1 MLKSTLN
8 AFTDINGVARA
19 TAITGTVELANLI
32 PPTVTYESRGNL
44 LIIGEAEQL
53 LHVADQFAALN
64 SVTLL
69 ATDANTCDTKTSHT
83 LYYSQAITVKGYL
96 GAFDVHCRIGHD
108 ATALDINALETN
120 LAKIAIGRPCF
131 DIVLDMTTTGTMNV
145 EIPAAGY
152 YAVGQASASKASEK
166 LAALV
171 DELPAMI
178 GTFDKPKYFRLNPDL
193 CAHSSRSVKGCDR
206 CIDAC
211 PAGALSSD
219 SIAIAI
225 DPYLCQGVGTC
236 ATACPTEA
244 ISYALPDPQI
254 TQNFVHSVLV
264 RYKQEGGQSPT
275 LLLYGDRDT
284 AAVTKALATLPSSV
298 ITIALE
304 ELATVGIDTWFSA
317 LAYGAHQVLLA
328 TNTQYIPTTIDAV
341 LTNELAIAQNF
352 LTELGYDA
360 DRICLFDFAN
370 SANFEAYET
379 ALITPIETALTG
391 TKREKLFTVLEAL
404 NQTSPAQPTRSAVAE
419 NAPYG
424 SVTCKTDDCTLCMS
438 CVAVCPTRALHAI
451 GDRPGLLFVEQDCIQ
466 CGMCETACPE
476 KVITLDA
483 GFNWDWQAR
492 KADALIHEEPAA
504 CCISCGKPFAP
515 ASMVKMLTEKLQ
527 RHSHFQGEAIRRLS
541 MCEDCRVR
549 DIFEK
554 MEQDPQNQ
562 TRV

>member
-8 AFTDINGVARA
+8 AFTDTNGVARA

-44 LIIGEAEQL
+44 LIIGTAEQL
-53 LHVADQFAALN
+53 LQLADQFSALN

-69 ATDANTCDTKTSHT
+69 ATDSNTSHTQTAHT
-83 LYYSQAITVKGYL
+83 LYYSQAISVKGYL
-96 GAFDVHCRIGHD
+96 GAFDVHCQIAHN
-108 ATALDINALETN
+108 AVALKTN
-120 LAKIAIGRPCF
+120 LAKIAIGRDCF
-131 DIVLDMTTTGTMNV
+131 DIVVDMTATGLMNI

-152 YAVGQASASKASEK
+152 YAVGQCSEKRASEK

-171 DELPAMI
+171 EDLPTMI

-193 CAHSSRSVKGCDR
+193 CAHSSRSIKGCDR

-219 SIAIAI
+219 GVAIAI

-254 TQNFVHSVLV
+254 TQNFVHSVLA
-264 RYKQEGGQSPT
+264 RYKQEGGKTPT
-275 LLLYGDRDT
+275 LLLYGERDT
-284 AAVTKALATLPSSV
+284 DAVTDVLAELPSCV
-298 ITIALE
+298 ITLALE

-328 TNTQYIPTTIDAV
+328 TNTKYIPATIDTV
-341 LTNELAIAQNF
+341 LTNELTIAQNF

-360 DRICLFDFAN
+360 DRICLFDFSD
-370 SANFEAYET
+370 SAHFKGYEST
-379 ALITPIETALTG
+379 LMTPIEAALTG
-391 TKREKLFTVLEAL
+391 TKREKLFTVLETL
-404 NQTSPAQPTRSAVAE
+404 NQSSPAQPTHSTVTA

-424 SVTCKTDDCTLCMS
+424 SVTCETDDCTLCMS
-438 CVAVCPTRALHAI
+438 CVSVCPTRALHAI

-466 CGMCETACPE
+466 CGMCEKACPE
-476 KVITLDA
+476 KVITLEA

-492 KADALIHEEPAA
+492 KADKLIHEEPAA

-527 RHSHFQGEAIRRLS
+527 SHSHFQGEAIRRLS

-554 MEQDPQNQ
+554 MEQDPQSQ
-562 TRV
+562 VRV